1 MNPEPRGRGARLVDR
16 ARDGLASIQT
26 LRGWL
31 RQGRRAYLRAPWLF
45 GGFTLMGG
53 GAHLLGQTVQN
64 RASDALAVGEE
75 PVAVSMGLVLAG
87 LLLSVGSLLWLN
99 VGLLRGAWI
108 ALDGRTPRL
117 AELARWQP
125 AAMGRLLA
133 VALVLLLLN
142 LLILAT
148 AGLAAGLVS
157 LIHPLLAL
165 VPLLIGA
172 MLLAALFVS
181 QIFHLPLA
189 VAGGLSP
196 VATFRHGRILVASH
210 GWELLALSLSLVLVV
225 LLPLGLALLIAW
237 PLAAGLLVAWP
248 LVLCSLTAGYREIV
262 GTEDRGGLAGA
273 L

>member
-1 MNPEPRGRGARLVDR
+1 MNPEPRGRGARLADGIR
-16 ARDGLASIQT
+16 EGLAAIQAV
-26 LRGWL
+26 RGWL

-45 GGFTLMGG
+45 SGFTLMGG
-53 GAHLLGQTVQN
+53 SAQLLGQAVQN

-75 PVAVSMGLVLAG
+75 PVTVSIGLVLAG
-87 LLLSVGSLLWLN
+87 LVLSVGSLLWLN

-108 ALDGRTPRL
+108 ALDGRTPQL
-117 AELARWQP
+117 AELVRWQT
-125 AAMGRLLA
+125 AAMGRLLG
-133 VALVLLLLN
+133 ALLLLLLLN

-165 VPLLIGA
+165 VPLLIGGT
-172 MLLAALFVS
+172 LLVALFVT

-196 VATFRHGRILVASH
+196 VATFRHGRILVPSH
-210 GWELLALSLSLVLVV
+210 GWELLALSLSLVLIV

-237 PLAAGLLVAWP
+237 PLAAGLLVTWP
-248 LVLCSLTAGYREIV
+248 LALCSLTAGYQGIV
-262 GTEDRGGLAGA
+262 DAEDRGSLAGA
-273 L
+273 V

>member
-1 MNPEPRGRGARLVDR
+1 MTPQPRGRGARLVDG
-16 ARDGLASIQT
+16 ARDALVAIQAV
-26 LRGWL
+26 RGWL
-31 RQGRRAYLRAPWLF
+31 RQGRRAYRRAPWLF
-45 GGFTLMGG
+45 SGFTLMGG
-53 GAHLLGQTVQN
+53 GAQLLGQTVQN
-64 RASDALAVGEE
+64 RASDALAVGED
-75 PVAVSMGLVLAG
+75 PVVVSMGLVLGG

-117 AELARWQP
+117 AELVRWQA

-133 VALVLLLLN
+133 VALLLLLLN

-165 VPLLIGA
+165 APLLIGA
-172 MLLAALFVS
+172 TLLAALFVT
-181 QIFHLPLA
+181 QIFHLPLT

-196 VATFRHGRILVASH
+196 VATFRHGRILAASH
-210 GWELLALSLSLVLVV
+210 GWELLALSLSLVLIV

-248 LVLCSLTAGYREIV
+248 LVLSSLTAGYREIV
-262 GTEDRGGLAGA
+262 GSEDRGGLAGA
-273 L
+273 T